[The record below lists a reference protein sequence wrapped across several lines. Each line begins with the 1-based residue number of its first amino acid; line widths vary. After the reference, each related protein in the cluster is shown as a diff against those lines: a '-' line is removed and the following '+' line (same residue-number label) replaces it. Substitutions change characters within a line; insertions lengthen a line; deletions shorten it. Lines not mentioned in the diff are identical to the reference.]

1 MTEIEASFRGK
12 VILISGAGRKRGQ
25 GAAEARKLV
34 DQGAFV
40 LIGDI
45 CDSEGAQV
53 ASDIGAGCRYVHLD
67 VTSEADWQ
75 KVIEAADELGELCGL
90 VNNAA
95 IYKPKPLAETSSDE
109 FNLHMQVNQYGA
121 FLGMRTAAPILAKHG
136 GGSIVNVSSV
146 AGLRG
151 SPGSIAYCSTKW
163 AIRGMSKAAAA
174 DLARFNIRV
183 NSIHPGPIA
192 TDMIAGIPAERRRR
206 VPLGRDGSVDEVADL
221 VSFLLSDS
229 SAYITGA
236 EIAIDGG
243 VSL

>member
-1 MTEIEASFRGK
+1 MTTAGSVFAGR

-25 GAAEARKLV
+25 GVAEARRLV
-34 DQGAFV
+34 GQGAVV
-40 LIGDI
+40 LMGDI
-45 CDSEGAQV
+45 CDAEGMQLASE
-53 ASDIGAGCRYVHLD
+53 IGAGCRYIHLD
-67 VTSEADWQ
+67 VTSEADWRNA
-75 KVIEAADELGELCGL
+75 VAAAEQLGKLGGL

-95 IYKPKPLAETSSDE
+95 VYIPKPLAETSSDE
-109 FNLHMQVNQYGA
+109 FSLHMHVNQFGA
-121 FLGMRTAAPILAKHG
+121 FLGMKAVAPVLAKHG

-146 AGLRG
+146 AGLKG
-151 SPGSIAYCSTKW
+151 SPGAIAYCSTKW

-192 TDMIAGIPAERRRR
+192 TDMIAGIPTERRRR
-206 VPLGRDGSVDEVADL
+206 VPLGRDGHVDEVADL

-243 VSL
+243 VAL